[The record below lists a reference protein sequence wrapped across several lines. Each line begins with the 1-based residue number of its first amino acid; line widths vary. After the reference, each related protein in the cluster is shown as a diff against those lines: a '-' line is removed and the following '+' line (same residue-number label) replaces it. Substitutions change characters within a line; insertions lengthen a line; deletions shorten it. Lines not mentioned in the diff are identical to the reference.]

1 MIDNLNQKVKSLP
14 LSSGV
19 YLMKNI
25 NGEIIYVGKA
35 KNLKNRVSQYFQ
47 NTKKPIKVQLMVD
60 NIHDFEYII
69 TPSELDAFILE
80 NTLIKKYKPF
90 FNVLLKDGKQYPY
103 IRVNQKDLYPR
114 FSVVRK
120 VKKDGA
126 KYFGP
131 YYGKI
136 NAYELLKTIN
146 SAYSVRTCNKEFKVK
161 KRTRPCLNYSLGLCS
176 GPCCDKI
183 SQEDY
188 KIIVNKAI
196 HFLNGDEKEIKE
208 ILKNKM
214 ELASESE
221 NFELAI
227 TLRNRLAMINE
238 LSNKT
243 IVDLAKNAEMD
254 IFSVIETERHRAINC
269 TIVRT
274 GKILFSK
281 NFDISNS
288 GESLSESVSSF
299 LLQYYNEKLIPKLI
313 LFNIDFDFNLIKE
326 ALAVSCEHEI
336 EFAVPIRGVKKK
348 LVDMATKNVTNFLQ
362 KEIISKD
369 DTINFEMANALQKAL
384 QLPKPLTRLECYDIS
399 HISGTNKV
407 GSMVVFEFGKPNK
420 NDYRKFKIK
429 TIEGNDDFACLQE
442 ILSRRV
448 KDYDSKLDLSFSK
461 KPDLLIIDG
470 GKGQLSSV
478 CEQLVGTSFENVPI
492 ISLAKKNEEVFIPQ
506 NSNPLVFE
514 KGSLELRLLQN
525 IRDEAHRFAITF
537 HRELRN
543 KNAFN

>member
-90 FNVLLKDGKQYPY
+90 FNILLKDGKQYPY

-120 VKKDGA
+120 VKKEGA

-146 SAYSVRTCNKEFKVK
+146 SAYPVRTCNKEFKVK

-221 NFELAI
+221 NFEL
-227 TLRNRLAMINE
+227 
-238 LSNKT
+238 
-243 IVDLAKNAEMD
+243 V
-254 IFSVIETERHRAINC
+254 
-269 TIVRT
+269 
-274 GKILFSK
+274 
-281 NFDISNS
+281 
-288 GESLSESVSSF
+288 
-299 LLQYYNEKLIPKLI
+299 
-313 LFNIDFDFNLIKE
+313 
-326 ALAVSCEHEI
+326 
-336 EFAVPIRGVKKK
+336 
-348 LVDMATKNVTNFLQ
+348 
-362 KEIISKD
+362 
-369 DTINFEMANALQKAL
+369 
-384 QLPKPLTRLECYDIS
+384 
-399 HISGTNKV
+399 
-407 GSMVVFEFGKPNK
+407 
-420 NDYRKFKIK
+420 
-429 TIEGNDDFACLQE
+429 
-442 ILSRRV
+442 
-448 KDYDSKLDLSFSK
+448 
-461 KPDLLIIDG
+461 
-470 GKGQLSSV
+470 
-478 CEQLVGTSFENVPI
+478 
-492 ISLAKKNEEVFIPQ
+492 
-506 NSNPLVFE
+506 
-514 KGSLELRLLQN
+514 
-525 IRDEAHRFAITF
+525 
-537 HRELRN
+537 
-543 KNAFN
+543 

>member
-1 MIDNLNQKVKSLP
+1 MISNIKEKIRTLP

-19 YLMKNI
+19 YIMKNES
-25 NGEIIYVGKA
+25 GEIIYIGKA
-35 KNLKNRVSQYFQ
+35 KILKNRVSQYFQ
-47 NTKKPIKVQLMVD
+47 NTKKLPKVQLMVD
-60 NIHDFEYII
+60 NIYDFEYIL

-80 NTLIKKYKPF
+80 NTLIKKHKPF
-90 FNVLLKDGKQYPY
+90 FNILLKDGKQYPY
-103 IRVNQKDLYPR
+103 IRVNPKEMYPR

-131 YYGKI
+131 YFGKI
-136 NAYELLKTIN
+136 NAYEILKTIN
-146 SAYSVRTCNKEFKVK
+146 VAYPVRTCNKEFKVK

-188 KIIVNKAI
+188 KIIVNKAMR
-196 HFLNGDEKEIKE
+196 FLNGEEKEIKE

-227 TLRNRLAMINE
+227 TLRNRLSMINE

-243 IVDLAKNAEMD
+243 VVDLAKNAEMD
-254 IFSVIETERHRAINC
+254 VFAIIETPNHRAINC

-274 GKILFSK
+274 GKILSSK
-281 NFDISNS
+281 NFDISSSN
-288 GESLSESVSSF
+288 ETVSESVSSF
-299 LLQYYNEKLIPKLI
+299 LLQYYNNKLIPKTI
-313 LFNIDFDFNLIKE
+313 LFNENIDFSLIKE
-326 ALAVSCEHEI
+326 ALTIASGHEI
-336 EFAVPIRGVKKK
+336 EFSVPIKGAKKR
-348 LVDMATKNVTNFLQ
+348 LVDMATKNITNYLQ

-384 QLPKPLTRLECYDIS
+384 GFSKPITRLECYDIS

-429 TIEGNDDFACLQE
+429 TVEGNDDFACLQE
-442 ILSRRV
+442 VLSRRV
-448 KDYDSKLDLSFSK
+448 KDYDLHSDISFSK

-478 CEQLVGTSFENVPI
+478 CEQLVATSFENVPI
-492 ISLAKKNEEVFIPQ
+492 ISLAKKNEEVYLPKKSIP
-506 NSNPLVFE
+506 LIFE